1 MSCIMGNGLHNSIV
15 VAVGEF
21 MDKMARESRFPYSRP
36 HKLNWHNRTNEA
48 AGVRNGP
55 VTEYRLNERRSWR
68 RWAHD
73 TTPARLTRSQLPP

>member
-36 HKLNWHNRTNEA
+36 HKLNWHNRTTEA
-48 AGVRNGP
+48 AGARNG
-55 VTEYRLNERRSWR
+55 R
-68 RWAHD
+68 
-73 TTPARLTRSQLPP
+73 